1 MANNQNLVRGGHSFT
16 PEEASRGGKNSGKK
30 RKEQRKLREIA
41 NTLLSSRVADL
52 PTAKKIAE
60 SLGASE
66 DISVKELA
74 VLALLA
80 NTLIKGDAS
89 DFEILEKF
97 IGEENESVE
106 EAATSIEI
114 IVEDASVDE

>member
-1 MANNQNLVRGGHSFT
+1 MANNQNLVRGGHRLT
-16 PEEASRGGKNSGKK
+16 AEEVSRGGRNSGKK

>member
-16 PEEASRGGKNSGKK
+16 LEEASKGGRNSGKK

-89 DFEILEKF
+89 DFEVLEKF
-97 IGEENESVE
+97 IGEEDESTDN
-106 EAATSIEI
+106 AATTIEI